1 MKALRLTTAMIVACA
16 LFLAWAPSRASAK
29 TIQVHEGDSIQAAV
43 DAAAPGDTV
52 KVDPGD
58 YLGMPAG
65 TGSAAVR
72 ITKPLKLIAKSKIS
86 KGTRVRIMPGA
97 GNSHGILVE
106 PENEGDPDIDGLMI
120 KGFTVQGFPNNGI
133 WLRHVKN
140 FKIQGNESI
149 DNLENGIWPTL
160 SANGQV
166 KKNVSYGSQDSAL
179 WVEASENVRVLKN
192 DLHHSPTGLEI
203 TVSKDIQAKK
213 NEIHHNTVGVG
224 LYHPNAAG
232 LPIQSFGLGNWEI
245 VKNNVHDNNDP
256 NSAPP
261 GSMSAGLPSGG
272 GILVL
277 GVDNVTVEKNTI
289 DNNDFFG
296 VAVVDYCFGVAGS
309 DFDCSTNPPIIESAP
324 DDNLIAKNELGVN
337 GNNPPMG
344 VLGAFAADLTL
355 IPGTPAG
362 MNNCFEDNT
371 PGAFAILLPPGSQC
385 M

>member
-16 LFLAWAPSRASAK
+16 VFLAWAPPRASAK

-166 KKNVSYGSQDSAL
+166 KKNVSYGSEDSAL

-192 DLHHSPTGLEI
+192 ELYNSPTGLEI
-203 TVSKDIQAKK
+203 TVSNDILIKK
-213 NEIHHNTVGVG
+213 NDVHDNTVGIG
-224 LYHPNAAG
+224 LYHPNAAAEAPLAMMG
-232 LPIQSFGLGNWEI
+232 DWQVL
-245 VKNNVHDNNDP
+245 KNHVHDNNQT

-261 GSMSAGLPSGG
+261 GSMAAALPVGG

-277 GVDNVTVEKNTI
+277 GVDNVTVAKNEV

-296 VAVVDYCFGVAGS
+296 VAVVDWCFGVAGGP
-309 DFDCSTNPPIIESAP
+309 FDCSTSPPIDNDPAP
-324 DDNLIAKNELGVN
+324 NDNLVKQN
-337 GNNPPMG
+337 
-344 VLGAFAADLTL
+344 D
-355 IPGTPAG
+355 
-362 MNNCFEDNT
+362 
-371 PGAFAILLPPGSQC
+371 
-385 M
+385 